1 MCRKSLLSG
10 TSLDWGAFEYSSEPT
25 QFTDAVWN
33 YTGTLGSKRIAEVY
47 IPVTSDFSVS
57 PNSWTVTNWSFPFK
71 CKIIQ
76 AYDIPCSK
84 TDAVQDFV
92 SRSANDIRIG
102 AFLDTLR
109 IQLASISTEKNQDFI
124 KGDVIYIKIIEL

>member
-25 QFTDAVWN
+25 QFTDAVWH
-33 YTGTLGSKRIAEVY
+33 YTGTLGSKRIAEIY
-47 IPVTSDFSVS
+47 ITVKSDFSVTL
-57 PNSWTVTNWSFPFK
+57 NSWSTIGYYFPFK

-76 AYDIPCSK
+76 AYAIPCSQ
-84 TDAVQDFV
+84 TIFFFFYITGQTNIV
-92 SRSANDIRIG
+92 SVVNIAGDLPIK
-102 AFLDTLR
+102 
-109 IQLASISTEKNQDFI
+109 LASYTTEDQTFT